1 MNSPF
6 PVNSL
11 QRAHA
16 AYREQFGT
24 VPTAGAF
31 APGRVEI
38 MGNHTDYNG
47 GFVLPAAL
55 DKGTVMLGAP
65 TGSDTIILYAAD
77 FRRMARFSVQTL
89 QSDARNSWADY
100 VLGVVQQLQRRGI
113 AVGGFQAVLA
123 SDVPSGSGLSS
134 SAALEVATAFFL
146 KKCFPYELAPMEIAR
161 LSQQAENEFVGVQCG
176 ILDQFSSVFGRDGSL
191 LFLDCLTLEHSA
203 IKMGRDDIAL
213 VVCDSIVKHALTGGD
228 YNTRRAECMAAA
240 KAFGKNLLREVAWDE
255 FTSGEMKLPPGQR
268 KRARHILMEDKRVL
282 LMRDAI
288 ARTDTAPIGRLLAEG
303 HASCRD
309 LFENTSPELDFLV
322 DKAVEIDGCIGAK
335 MTGGGWGGCT
345 INLVH
350 AEAVPQFSDA
360 LAAYYRDATG
370 HEALI
375 YPFRAS
381 QGAHILDLSL

>member
-1 MNSPF
+1 MNS
-6 PVNSL
+6 L
-11 QRAHA
+11 DRARA
-16 AYREQFGT
+16 AYHEQFS
-24 VPTAGAF
+24 TAPSAAAF

-55 DKGTVMLGAP
+55 DKGTVVLGAP
-65 TGSDTIILYAAD
+65 TGNDDILLYAAD
-77 FRRMARFSVQTL
+77 FRRMAHFSVKTL
-89 QSDARNSWADY
+89 QPDARNSWASY
-100 VLGVVQQLQRRGI
+100 VLGVVQQLQRRNI
-113 AVGGFQAVLA
+113 PIGGFQAVLA

-146 KKCFPYELAPMEIAR
+146 KQCFPYELSPMDTAR
-161 LSQQAENEFVGVQCG
+161 LAQKAENEFVGVQCG
-176 ILDQFSSVFGRDGSL
+176 ILDQFSSVFGQDGSL
-191 LFLDCLTLEHSA
+191 LFLDCLTLEHDA
-203 IKMGRDDIAL
+203 VKMGRDDIAL

-240 KAFGKNLLREVAWDE
+240 RHFGKELLREVSWDE
-255 FTSGEMKLPPGQR
+255 FTTRELELPLNER
-268 KRARHILMEDKRVL
+268 KRVRHILTEDRRVL
-282 LMRDAI
+282 AMRDAI
-288 ARTDTAPIGRLLAEG
+288 AGFDTAPIGRLLAEG

-309 LFENTSPELDFLV
+309 LFENSAPEIDFLV

-350 AEAVPQFSDA
+350 QEAVTQFSDT

-375 YPFRAS
+375 YPFRAA
-381 QGAHILDLSL
+381 QGAHALDL